1 MFGKKAKLLKEN
13 IENNIQHSNFVSPNL
28 LILFSNKYYND
39 LYYNNHHVRKR
50 KFIYE
55 NVDVNNLTA
64 SKEKEYEQYDKQT
77 IDLIHKTF
85 LTNDDDKE
93 KGTLKMKYFEHD
105 GCADEEEEKVKL
117 TKRFRQ
123 TMRDIMSKKV
133 KNNINISSI
142 NPIDDVFN
150 NYNKERESSQKNV
163 EVVTEKLLPENN
175 NNNGPDG
182 FEIIQEEV
190 LKNENENNNNVEC
203 LDINDIPMTESIHC
217 NEQTNQSVI
226 QETISQ
232 TQFIKNEET
241 KEENSNTQQVT
252 QKNEISI
259 KSSRNTQEKTQN
271 IPQSI
276 NTTSDLNPIIDT
288 IREIEVPL
296 IIPKL
301 YHSHQ
306 LEISEHIINIS
317 LINQVRINEEILTIQ
332 SSITNLQ
339 NIISNQQSLVSNLQS
354 VYDQLNSSETL
365 LYNSLSIFETHRKR
379 AQEYIHSLK
388 GNLRVYCRVKP
399 PSNPSDSFITY
410 PEISKLSSTS
420 SSSSSEGNDNIS
432 ILEIKNTQTNQ
443 TFAFTFD
450 RVFTENSSQIEIF
463 SEIKQFIQSALDGD
477 NICIFAYGATGS
489 GKTFTMQGY
498 SNLPKTFQSGNSSDQ
513 IIIQETNGI
522 LPRCAEFIFSEK
534 RRLVTQKE
542 DINISLAAME
552 IYNENLFDLLS
563 SINEPPSPMKN
574 LKRKSNIRKPEKV
587 PLTIYSAGN
596 EVNIPNLKWADILS
610 ESDIIKY
617 TNLASESR
625 RSDSTAYN
633 ATSSRSHAIF
643 QIKIQHLTKKK
654 TSMINIIDLAGS
666 ERSQITSFD
675 KMTKDEIEAKKRIQ
689 NEANF
694 INKSLSAL
702 GRIIN
707 LIGDKKTNS
716 TKISIPYRD
725 SKLTI
730 VLQNYL
736 KPNAKTVMI
745 VNVACEGKNYNYTKE
760 SLNFAANAMV
770 NC

>member
-28 LILFSNKYYND
+28 LNLFSNRYYND
-39 LYYNNHHVRKR
+39 LYYNNHHLRKR

-55 NVDVNNLTA
+55 NVDVNNITA

-85 LTNDDDKE
+85 LINDNDKE
-93 KGTLKMKYFEHD
+93 KGTLKMKYFEN
-105 GCADEEEEKVKL
+105 DECIDEDEEKVKL

-133 KNNINISSI
+133 KNNLNISSI
-142 NPIDDVFN
+142 NPINDVFN
-150 NYNKERESSQKNV
+150 NYNKDKELNPKNV
-163 EVVTEKLLPENN
+163 KVVIEKLIPENN
-175 NNNGPDG
+175 NNNGTD
-182 FEIIQEEV
+182 IIETTREEV
-190 LKNENENNNNVEC
+190 LKNENENNNNVEY
-203 LDINDIPMTESIHC
+203 LDSNDIPMTESSHC

-241 KEENSNTQQVT
+241 KEENINTQHVT
-252 QKNEISI
+252 QKNEINI

-276 NTTSDLNPIIDT
+276 NTTSDLNLIIDANK
-288 IREIEVPL
+288 EIEVPL
-296 IIPKL
+296 IIPKI

-306 LEISEHIINIS
+306 LEISEHIINVS
-317 LINQVRINEEILTIQ
+317 LFNQARINEEILTIQ

-339 NIISNQQSLVSNLQS
+339 NIILNQQSLVSNLQS
-354 VYDQLNSSETL
+354 EYEQLNSNETL

-399 PSNPSDSFITY
+399 PSNPNDSFITY
-410 PEISKLSSTS
+410 PEISKLSSSTP
-420 SSSSSEGNDNIS
+420 SSSEANNNIS
-432 ILEIKNTQTNQ
+432 IMEIKNTQSNQ

-450 RVFTENSSQIEIF
+450 RVFTENSTQIEIF

-498 SNLPKTFQSGNSSDQ
+498 SNLPKTGNSSNQ
-513 IIIQETNGI
+513 IIIQETSGI

-563 SINEPPSPMKN
+563 SINEPLSPIKN
-574 LKRKSNIRKPEKV
+574 LKRKSNIRRTEKV